1 MMAMP
6 SREQSQDRDSGIKLI
21 SFEHE
26 LHEFTRI
33 MKKAK
38 DAVKRQLKEQWKQS
52 CNGFLVELL
61 RMWELDAHYGYW
73 IGDETGSVYDYGDG
87 MFTINMDDIIY
98 CVLADVT
105 REQYIEW
112 QEYICDAAE
121 FGFDTPNLRSFVRGC
136 PRTSAETF
144 KHLREIK
151 AMLNDAIQDEKE
163 RVKNEPNTPVKDGLF
178 TSIVDMLPE
187 DREYASV
194 KLSDKQL

>member
-1 MMAMP
+1 M
-6 SREQSQDRDSGIKLI
+6 EK
-21 SFEHE
+21 
-26 LHEFTRI
+26 T
-33 MKKAK
+33 K
-38 DAVKRQLKEQWKQS
+38 DAVKRQLKKQWEQA

-121 FGFDTPNLRSFVRGC
+121 FGFDMPNLRSWMMGC
-136 PRTSAETF
+136 PRTDEETF
-144 KHLREIK
+144 KKLREMKNGLEK
-151 AMLNDAIQDEKE
+151 AIDVEKE
-163 RVKNEPNTPVKDGLF
+163 RIKNSKNPVRGK
-178 TSIVDMLPE
+178 
-187 DREYASV
+187 
-194 KLSDKQL
+194 

>member
-1 MMAMP
+1 MDKTKDSIKALL
-6 SREQSQDRDSGIKLI
+6 RQDY
-21 SFEHE
+21 E
-26 LHEFTRI
+26 
-33 MKKAK
+33 KA
-38 DAVKRQLKEQWKQS
+38 V
-52 CNGFLVELL
+52 NGYLCELL
-61 RMWELDAHYGYW
+61 RMWELDACYGYW
-73 IGDETGSVYDYGDG
+73 IGDDVGGVYDYGDG

-112 QEYICDAAE
+112 QEYICDASE

-163 RVKNEPNTPVKDGLF
+163 RMKNDEIGELYDLDKHDWNNGDA
-178 TSIVDMLPE
+178 E
-187 DREYASV
+187 D
-194 KLSDKQL
+194 

>member
-1 MMAMP
+1 
-6 SREQSQDRDSGIKLI
+6 
-21 SFEHE
+21 
-26 LHEFTRI
+26 
-33 MKKAK
+33 
-38 DAVKRQLKEQWKQS
+38 
-52 CNGFLVELL
+52 
-61 RMWELDAHYGYW
+61 
-73 IGDETGSVYDYGDG
+73 
-87 MFTINMDDIIY
+87 MDDIIY

-151 AMLNDAIQDEKE
+151 AMLNDAIQEEKD

-178 TSIVDMLPE
+178 TPIVDMLPE

-194 KLSDKQL
+194 KLLDK